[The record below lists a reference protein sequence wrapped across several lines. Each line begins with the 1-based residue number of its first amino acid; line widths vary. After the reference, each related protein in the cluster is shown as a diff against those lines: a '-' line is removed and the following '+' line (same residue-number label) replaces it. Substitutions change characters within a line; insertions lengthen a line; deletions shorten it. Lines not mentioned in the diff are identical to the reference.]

1 MFFSNNKTFNSPPIP
16 HNYSS
21 HTTNYYN
28 MHPRIN
34 KILNNFKKRKI
45 FFRYKKINE
54 NNHIVEP
61 IVEDFIPI
69 VEDFVPIVEDFVP
82 IVEDFVPIIEIFEP
96 SVEELYLEKSFATV
110 EAPKP
115 CSRISSDKF
124 IEISTDSGKT
134 WREPSTPPPKDCQ
147 ISAVAQTPDGKY
159 LICVGVFDSIYNSD
173 DYGETWVKAKNQPQI
188 RRWKSV
194 SISNDGSKREAIVDD
209 NIIYTSID
217 FGNVWERI

>member
-1 MFFSNNKTFNSPPIP
+1 
-16 HNYSS
+16 
-21 HTTNYYN
+21 

-34 KILNNFKKRKI
+34 KILNNFKKSKI

-61 IVEDFIPI
+61 IVEDFKPIVEHFVPIVEHFKPI
-69 VEDFVPIVEDFVP
+69 VEDFVPIVEDSFST
-82 IVEDFVPIIEIFEP
+82 VEEPKLCSRVGSEKIIEI
-96 SVEELYLEKSFATV
+96 
-110 EAPKP
+110 
-115 CSRISSDKF
+115 SS
-124 IEISTDSGKT
+124 DSGKT

-209 NIIYTSID
+209 NIIYTSVD